1 MTGRARPADRMRS
14 FRVGGGLVVIDNQ
27 LLLAANRR
35 RQGTL
40 EWTPPGGVI
49 DDGESVTEGISRE
62 VLEET
67 GLRVPEWERCHYT
80 VTVTAP
86 DMGWEMTV
94 ESWFAT
100 AAHGTIALNDPDRIV
115 EQALFVDVD
124 HVDSLLVDSPPWV
137 RIPVMAWISS
147 GMQPIPTYAFDVRG
161 ADRATARIEQRSP

>member
-1 MTGRARPADRMRS
+1 MTGRARMADSVRS
-14 FRVGGGLVVIDNQ
+14 FRVGGGLVVVDNQ

-49 DDGESVTEGISRE
+49 DEGESVVEGISRE
-62 VLEET
+62 VREET
-67 GLRVPEWERCHYT
+67 GLHVPQWKQCHYT
-80 VTVTAP
+80 VRVTAP

-100 AAHGTIALNDPDRIV
+100 AAHGIIALNDPDRIV
-115 EQALFVDVD
+115 EQAVFVDLGAVE
-124 HVDSLLVDSPPWV
+124 SLLVDSPPWV
-137 RIPVMAWISS
+137 RIPVLSWLEG
-147 GMQPIPTYAFDVRG
+147 GMRPMPAHSFHVHG